1 MKKYAA
7 VLLGT
12 VTSASLLVPA
22 TTAQA
27 VEVGPAATGVK
38 LKFVPRTTVTFTGK
52 DCTKSNRVTRGR
64 QVAVY
69 GAGTIQRANT
79 WNIELTV
86 RKPGKGWSAPYIA
99 AGPDYGSLNGPELPK
114 LTFDTIAASKPG
126 TYQVQ
131 VRTVSVN
138 QTTMWPDEP
147 TATVYGPWSATVRV
161 KVTKKQL
168 KKTQSLK
175 SKQRCYNGI

>member
-1 MKKYAA
+1 MKKFAA
-7 VLLGT
+7 IALGI
-12 VTSASLLVPA
+12 VTSAVLLVPA

-27 VEVGPAATGVK
+27 VDVGPAATGVK
-38 LKFVPRTTVTFTGK
+38 LKFVPRTTVTFTGRG
-52 DCTKSNRVTRGR
+52 CTKASKVTRGR

-69 GAGTIQRANT
+69 GAGATQLANT

-86 RKPGKGWSAPYIA
+86 RKPGKGWSAPHIA

-126 TYQVQ
+126 TYQVRA
-131 VRTVSVN
+131 RTVSVI
-138 QTTMWPDEP
+138 QTTIWPDEP
-147 TATVYGPWSATVRV
+147 TPTVYGPWSATVRV

-175 SKQRCYNGI
+175 SKQRCYSGI